1 MATVFRIATEQAIK
15 EIVEENSVSGRF
27 GLIVT
32 EENIAEISKKVVDLF
47 EMTLE
52 LRSKTQ
58 ELFNPA
64 TITTAAA
71 KQKSQE
77 KLQEEKHPFPKTR
90 NASEIYSFQDSKKA
104 YGGIENTPLMP
115 SLDAKLPRKRFELSL
130 EEKERFMRR

>member
-32 EENIAEISKKVVDLF
+32 EENVAEISKRVVDLF

-58 ELFNPA
+58 DIFGQA
-64 TITTAAA
+64 VSSA
-71 KQKSQE
+71 KQEPSTKHSQ
-77 KLQEEKHPFPKTR
+77 QSEERVSFPKTR
-90 NASEIYSFQDSKKA
+90 NAAEIYAPQ
-104 YGGIENTPLMP
+104 ENKRNTHHLPELTPNL
-115 SLDAKLPRKRFELSL
+115 SAKLPRKRFELTL
-130 EEKERFMRR
+130 EEKEKFMRR